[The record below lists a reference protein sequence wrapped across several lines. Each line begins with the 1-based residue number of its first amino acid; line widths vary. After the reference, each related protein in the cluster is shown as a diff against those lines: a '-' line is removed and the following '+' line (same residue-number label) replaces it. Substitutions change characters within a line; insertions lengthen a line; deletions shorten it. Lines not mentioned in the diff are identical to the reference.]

1 MHKRLN
7 YLLCCIFLLNYST
20 ALTKVK
26 PNVKAQQVLDQIK
39 IPTSLQADFTYTTAI
54 ENAKEIQETHG
65 QVWIKENKYHLIINE
80 QIIIS
85 NGQTIWSYLPAL
97 HEVQINNYEAE
108 AEFSPIQLLHMY
120 QKGYTPVSL
129 EQTKINKTTYE
140 LVDLVATDKKA
151 FITHLKLMVVKKK
164 HEIKHI
170 KALDNNGAIHS
181 FMITSFAKD
190 IDIEDSYFEFDAA
203 KHEDLEIVDLR

>member
-1 MHKRLN
+1 MYKIFN
-7 YLLCCIFLLNYST
+7 YLLGCIFLLNYST
-20 ALTKVK
+20 ALAKVK
-26 PNVKAQQVLDQIK
+26 PNIKAQQVLDQIK
-39 IPTSLQADFTYTTAI
+39 IPTSLKADFTYTTAA

-65 QVWIKENKYHLIINE
+65 QVWIKGNKYHLILNE

-85 NGQTIWSYLPAL
+85 NGETIWSYLPLL

-120 QKGYTPVSL
+120 QKGYIPISL
-129 EQTKINKTTYE
+129 EQTNVNKTTYE
-140 LVDLVATDKKA
+140 LVNLVATDKEA
-151 FITHLKLMVVKKK
+151 LITHLKLMVAKKN

-181 FMITSFAKD
+181 FMINSFVGD

-203 KHEDLEIVDLR
+203 KHENLEIVDLR